1 MTTSRP
7 KLEPRISGE
16 ARVER
21 RIKQIMADVLDLNPM
36 SVDDST
42 CQDRVTPWDSLNHIQ
57 LVLALEQELEAS
69 FEVGEIEAMLSYSY
83 IRQLL
88 ERKLH
93 PYGPAAVQ
101 RLDHVA
107 LATASLRT
115 AA

>member
-42 CQDRVTPWDSLNHIQ
+42 CQDRVTSWDSLNHIQ
-57 LVLALEQELEAS
+57 LVLALEQEFEVS
-69 FEVGEIEAMLSYSY
+69 FEVGEIEAMLSYPD

-93 PYGPAAVQ
+93 P
-101 RLDHVA
+101 
-107 LATASLRT
+107 
-115 AA
+115 